1 LQPDLFMEPL
11 WTTIEQII
19 RESDI
24 VLEILD
30 ARAVDLSRNEQL
42 EKIIKKI
49 GRPRI
54 YVLNKADLT
63 TKKDLDLAIDKL
75 GHERDIPSEYMVFF
89 SNRKKSTVRNLLAK
103 IRQVFEKH
111 GKRPNY
117 EENKPIIEKPY
128 REAKG
133 DIIIGVV
140 GYPNVGKSSVI
151 NALAFKQKAK
161 VSSKAGTTHGVHWI
175 TANEEIKLIDSPG
188 VIPIGTYVE
197 ESRLGLIAAKN
208 PEKLKDPENVAVK
221 IITLFIEKDKVNK
234 IEQFYNFKLSE
245 EIKNEKNACLILE
258 ALSIAKHHL
267 KKGGVPDDT
276 RTSFNLIKDWQTG
289 RLSLK

>member
-1 LQPDLFMEPL
+1 MEPL
-11 WTTIEQII
+11 WTTIEQIV

-42 EKIIKKI
+42 EKIIAKI

-54 YVLNKADLT
+54 YVLNKCDLVNR
-63 TKKDLDLAIDKL
+63 KDLEKAMDKIM
-75 GHERDIPSEYMVFF
+75 HERDIPSEYVVFF
-89 SNRKKSTVRNLLAK
+89 SNRQKRTIRNLLAK
-103 IRQVFEKH
+103 IRQVFAKH

-117 EENKPIIEKPY
+117 DENRPIIEKPY

-133 DIIIGVV
+133 DIVIGVV

-151 NALAFKQKAK
+151 NAISFKHKAK

-175 TANEEIKLIDSPG
+175 TANDEIKLIDSPG
-188 VIPIGTYVE
+188 VIPLGTYVE

-208 PEKLKDPENVAVK
+208 PEKLKDPEAVAVK
-221 IITLFIEKDKVNK
+221 IIELFVTQNKLDKIEK
-234 IEQFYNFKLSE
+234 FYNFKISE
-245 EIKNEKNACLILE
+245 EVKNENNACLILE
-258 ALSIAKHHL
+258 ALAIAKNHL

-276 RTSFNLIKDWQTG
+276 RTSYNLIKDWQTG
-289 RLSLK
+289 RLALK